1 MRLFYFFIF
10 SLLLFSPTHGLEA
23 QDFKYQ
29 FKNPAF
35 GGDTF
40 NYQWLLNSAQ
50 AQNTITDEETGQQDN
65 PLDDFQESL
74 NRQILAQLSRQIV
87 VNQFGEDGL
96 EEGQYQVGNFFIDV
110 IPTAE
115 GVKISIIDTATGDET
130 SVVVPFY

>member
-1 MRLFYFFIF
+1 MSQHKFY
-10 SLLLFSPTHGLEA
+10 LLFFLITTSFSSLTA
-23 QDFKYQ
+23 QDFTYE

-40 NYQWLLNSAQ
+40 NYQWLLSSAQ
-50 AQNTITDEETGQQDN
+50 AQNSYTGDDASRQDD
-65 PLDDFQESL
+65 PLANFQESL

-87 VNQFGEDGL
+87 VNQFGENGL

-115 GVKISIIDTATGDET
+115 GVKISILDTATGDET
-130 SVVVPFY
+130 TVLVPFF